1 MKKETASHLVLIAAL
16 VFISALG
23 RLITNHMAIYNF
35 TAIGASALFSGIV
48 IKDKRLAYLVPLG
61 AMLLSDLFFELFTN
75 IKGFYGI
82 GMAFN
87 YGAFMLVTWI
97 GTQMR
102 KVNALRVFLA
112 AIGSGLLFFLLSNF
126 GTWAFENIYP
136 KTAAGLV
143 QCYTAAIPFYQKGNM
158 FSSFFLN
165 TIMSNVFYSAF
176 LFAAYELLQPVF
188 SRPAQAEKQ
197 LA

>member
-61 AMLLSDLFFELFTN
+61 AMLLSDLFLELFTN

-112 AIGSGLLFFLLSNF
+112 AIGSGLLFFLISNF
-126 GTWAFENIYP
+126 GTGRLRIFTRKRLPAW
-136 KTAAGLV
+136 
-143 QCYTAAIPFYQKGNM
+143 
-158 FSSFFLN
+158 
-165 TIMSNVFYSAF
+165 YSATLLPF
-176 LFAAYELLQPVF
+176 RSTRKVTCSAAF
-188 SRPAQAEKQ
+188 S
-197 LA
+197 